1 LVKIT
6 SITWRPEMPKTWLEK
21 KACSKPAHVVV
32 LEKKFA
38 GLPPGTKLL
47 ITSPEIIDRY
57 MRYIP
62 SGSFISIVEM
72 RKDLAKS
79 HEADASCPIT
89 SSIHSRIVAE
99 IAIEELAEGASPN
112 SVCPFWRVVDPRS
125 DLARKLSVGAAGI
138 EQLRTDELNRKVP
151 NSKST

>member
-1 LVKIT
+1 
-6 SITWRPEMPKTWLEK
+6 MPKTWLEK
-21 KACSKPAHVVV
+21 KACSKAAHVVV

-47 ITSPEIIDRY
+47 ITSPEIIDQY
-57 MRYIP
+57 MRGIP
-62 SGSFISIVEM
+62 AGSFISFVAM
-72 RKDLAKS
+72 RKDLAES

-112 SVCPFWRVVDPRS
+112 SVCPFWRVVEPRS

-138 EQLRTDELNRKVP
+138 EQLRTDELNR
-151 NSKST
+151 

>member
-1 LVKIT
+1 
-6 SITWRPEMPKTWLEK
+6 
-21 KACSKPAHVVV
+21 
-32 LEKKFA
+32 
-38 GLPPGTKLL
+38 
-47 ITSPEIIDRY
+47 

-79 HEADASCPIT
+79 HKADASCPIT